1 MSKEGVIINDYGS
14 DGMYEVEFFNDDNT
28 TIKVTRVFKG
38 DLEKR
43 NMNEGFNP
51 MIGIENFLNNPIMIA
66 LATSWLV
73 SGRFSPSNLKAN
85 TKEIISDFLEYCN
98 SMGYAIDQEV
108 LNSRFDELIQNV
120 KKIIKL

>member
-1 MSKEGVIINDYGS
+1 MSKEI
-14 DGMYEVEFFNDDNT
+14 
-28 TIKVTRVFKG
+28 R
-38 DLEKR
+38 
-43 NMNEGFNP
+43 
-51 MIGIENFLNNPIMIA
+51 
-66 LATSWLV
+66 ATSWLV